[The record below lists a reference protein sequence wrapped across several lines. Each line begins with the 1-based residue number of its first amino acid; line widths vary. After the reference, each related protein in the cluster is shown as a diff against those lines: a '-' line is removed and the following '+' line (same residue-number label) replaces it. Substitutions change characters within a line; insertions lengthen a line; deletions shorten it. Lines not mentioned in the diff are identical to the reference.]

1 MKTKAIFAAVA
12 LTALT
17 CGFAHAQTIN
27 GSIVF
32 QGSATASRSSDM
44 SMTPTTINFSN
55 NWVFTGGTNDYSAI
69 LIFNPAT
76 FTSFSFT
83 GDGVAAV
90 LTAPDDPLWTTT
102 YNGVTY
108 SFDLTTLTDGHTE
121 SGSMAF
127 TGVGTLH
134 ETGHTDTPGT
144 FSLSGS
150 GNNYHFTF
158 DNEQNTAVPEV
169 GSTSLFVL
177 GLVLCVGVNAL
188 RRRRILA

>member
-12 LTALT
+12 LTVLT
-17 CGFAHAQTIN
+17 CGFAHAQTIT
-27 GSIVF
+27 GSVVF
-32 QGSATASRSSDM
+32 QGSATASRASDM
-44 SMTPTTINFSN
+44 SATPTTINFGN
-55 NWVFTGGTNDYSAI
+55 NWVFTGGVGDYSAI

-83 GDGVAAV
+83 GDGTSAV

-102 YNGVTY
+102 YAGITY
-108 SFDLTTLTDGHTE
+108 SFDLTTLTDGHTDA
-121 SGSMAF
+121 GSMAF
-127 TGVGTLH
+127 TGMGTLH
-134 ETGHTDTPGT
+134 ETGHTDTAGT
-144 FSLSGS
+144 FSFSGS
-150 GNNYHFTF
+150 GNNFSFIF

-188 RRRRILA
+188 RRRRIFA